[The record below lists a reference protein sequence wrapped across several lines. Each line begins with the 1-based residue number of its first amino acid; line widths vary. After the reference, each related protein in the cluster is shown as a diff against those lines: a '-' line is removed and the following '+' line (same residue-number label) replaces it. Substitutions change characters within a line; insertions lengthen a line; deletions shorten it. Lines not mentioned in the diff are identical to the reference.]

1 MSGEPLLRKFV
12 AGLEVEAVTVD
23 LNISTDGH
31 VGRCDEATIISVSVL
46 VFAALEE
53 FTLKDAR
60 VLLSRLIYRD
70 RIVSQEER
78 YNEWKKIWIPERTYN
93 RYFEWLKKILWD
105 DFDQS
110 LYFETFSVEYKKIL
124 TII

>member
-1 MSGEPLLRKFV
+1 MTIKHYLKWENFIQ
-12 AGLEVEAVTVD
+12 T
-23 LNISTDGH
+23 LNERNIKKGWFSKI
-31 VGRCDEATIISVSVL
+31 AWIAKQIIY
-46 VFAALEE
+46 
-53 FTLKDAR
+53 D
-60 VLLSRLIYRD
+60 
-70 RIVSQEER
+70 QEER